1 MHLSITNVVQIL
13 FLNEENGIL
22 LGLGFKFGRCVTPAH
37 VACCLTKVMVFS
49 AVWDLGMYLVISWL
63 KLWLCLAFLSA
74 PTHTH
79 THLSVLTFNS
89 EHIAHAMAVAAAVRL
104 IPELG
109 MQQLWLLQLSRC

>member
-1 MHLSITNVVQIL
+1 MGSGHVPGDLLVEVVVASCLS
-13 FLNEENGIL
+13 
-22 LGLGFKFGRCVTPAH
+22 
-37 VACCLTKVMVFS
+37 
-49 AVWDLGMYLVISWL
+49 
-63 KLWLCLAFLSA
+63 LSSHA
-74 PTHTH
+74 H

>member
-22 LGLGFKFGRCVTPAH
+22 LGLGFNFGRCVTPAH

-63 KLWLCLAFLSA
+63 KLWLRLAFLSA

-79 THLSVLTFNS
+79 ISQCSHLTQSTL
-89 EHIAHAMAVAAAVRL
+89 HM
-104 IPELG
+104 
-109 MQQLWLLQLSRC
+109 LWLLLLLCG